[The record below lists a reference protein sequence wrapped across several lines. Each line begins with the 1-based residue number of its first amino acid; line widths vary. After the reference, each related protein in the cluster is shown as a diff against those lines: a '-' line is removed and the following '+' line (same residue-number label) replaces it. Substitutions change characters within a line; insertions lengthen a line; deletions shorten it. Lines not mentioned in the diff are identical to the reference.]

1 MEFED
6 ITNLLRINFPYF
18 ELGSNRGIVTQILG
32 QPEGV
37 FIQKKH
43 NISIY
48 KYGNVQ
54 LTFLNN
60 LLIKYNFD
68 VTLVTPPHLF
78 KDIYNHI
85 SSIENI
91 VKEDTLLHIKII
103 LQNGFTFVFDKE
115 SGVLENI
122 FFASDK

>member
-6 ITNLLRINFPYF
+6 ITNLLGLNFPYF
-18 ELGSNRGIVTQILG
+18 ELGSNQGFVIQILG

-68 VTLVTPPHLF
+68 VTLVTHPYLF

-91 VKEDTLLHIKII
+91 VKKDTLFHIEII

>member
-6 ITNLLRINFPYF
+6 ITNLLGLNFPYF
-18 ELGSNRGIVTQILG
+18 ELVSNQGFVIQILG

-68 VTLVTPPHLF
+68 ITLSTPPYLF

-91 VKEDTLLHIKII
+91 VNEDTLLHIKII